1 MALTKQK
8 YQKSELVNYFTF
20 NNEQSNFIT
29 ELELENNKLKKQLR
43 LLNQDG
49 LIVCDDIFVNKLAK
63 QDSVYCSNAAH
74 ELIEVLKQNNIIDVT
89 YIYKRTSKK
98 YNVNL
103 KLRKYIAIFNK
114 K

>member
-1 MALTKQK
+1 M
-8 YQKSELVNYFTF
+8 NYFEKF
-20 NNEQSNFIT
+20 DLIWVDGAHGHPVISVDILNS
-29 ELELENNKLKKQLR
+29 LR

-49 LIVCDDIFVNKLAK
+49 LIACDDIFVNKLVK
-63 QDSVYCSNAAH
+63 QDSVYYSNAAH
-74 ELIEVLKQNNIIDVT
+74 ELIEALKQNNIIDVT
-89 YIYKRTSKK
+89 YIYKRTLKK